1 MPENDMTPDTNVN
14 LWADV
19 GNLCLLKSISLLKDG
34 PCTMN
39 TIKEVKAL
47 VEIATAID
55 TQNLCWETK
64 CKDKKSICSAIHKA
78 RTRNNCKYEIVTKG
92 GSY

>member
-1 MPENDMTPDTNVN
+1 MPENDTAPDTNVN
-14 LWADV
+14 LWAEV

-64 CKDKKSICSAIHKA
+64 CKDKNPFVPQS
-78 RTRNNCKYEIVTKG
+78 TKLEPG
-92 GSY
+92 ITVNMR